1 MPEAMPIEALAER
14 VPQNSLIARLRAR
27 PALKETL
34 RDALERV
41 GFGTTDWVREVMYER
56 CFAYVETLGPRNL
69 HTLEISA
76 GPQWTRRFDFKS
88 YTATEYPDFDI
99 CAQTLPQTYD
109 LIIADQVFEHLPWPY
124 RAARNVHAMLKPGGV
139 FIVST
144 PFLVRI
150 HNVPI
155 DCNRWTPT
163 GMSYFLQEAGF
174 PADGISVD
182 SWGNR
187 ACLIGNLP
195 KWRKRGFRSL
205 RNEPN
210 FPVMVWAF
218 ARKPRQENAA

>member
-1 MPEAMPIEALAER
+1 MSSQAVAER
-14 VPQNSLIARLRAR
+14 GPQHSLIAMLRAR
-27 PALKETL
+27 PALKQGL

-41 GFGTTDWVREVMYER
+41 GFSTTDWVREEMYKS
-56 CFAYVETLGPRNL
+56 CFAFVDALKPQTLDV
-69 HTLEISA
+69 LEISA
-76 GPQWTRRFDFKS
+76 GPQWQRRFRFKS
-88 YTATEYPDFDI
+88 YEPTQYPGFDI
-99 CAQTLPQTYD
+99 CAERLPKQYD
-109 LIIADQVFEHLPWPY
+109 LIVADQVFEHLPWPY

-163 GMSYFLQEAGF
+163 GMSFFLQEAGF
-174 PADGISVD
+174 QADDVTVE

-187 ACLIGNLP
+187 ACLIGNLS

-218 ARKPRQENAA
+218 ARKARVEDPS

>member
-1 MPEAMPIEALAER
+1 MTDLVLADAVEER
-14 VPQNSLIARLRAR
+14 TPSRSLIARLRAR
-27 PALKETL
+27 PALKEGL
-34 RDALERV
+34 RGVLDRV

-56 CFAYVETLGPRNL
+56 CFAHVDGMKPETLDV
-69 HTLEISA
+69 LEISA
-76 GPQWTRRFDFKS
+76 GPQWQRRFRFKS
-88 YTATEYPDFDI
+88 YTPTQYPDFDI
-99 CAQTLPQTYD
+99 CAQTLPERYD

-155 DCNRWTPT
+155 DCNRWTPM
-163 GMSYFLQEAGF
+163 GMSFFLQEAGF
-174 PADGISVD
+174 PAERVTVD

-187 ACLIGNLP
+187 SCLIGNLT

-218 ARKPRQENAA
+218 ARKADTGAAT